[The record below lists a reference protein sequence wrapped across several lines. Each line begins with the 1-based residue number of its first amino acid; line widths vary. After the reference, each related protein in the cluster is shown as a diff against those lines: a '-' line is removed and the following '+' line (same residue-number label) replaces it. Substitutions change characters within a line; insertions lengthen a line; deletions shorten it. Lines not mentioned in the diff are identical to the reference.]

1 MCARGVGWD
10 RWSPI
15 HLFTN
20 KKKCTSCFLSLKMI
34 KTNLL
39 FSKTKDYIDITSSFW
54 NHMFLDITFFELL
67 FLNEFTDLEEK
78 NTLG

>member
-1 MCARGVGWD
+1 
-10 RWSPI
+10 
-15 HLFTN
+15 
-20 KKKCTSCFLSLKMI
+20 MI

-78 NTLG
+78 NALGLAFNGNSRSMVVG